1 MTDLRNR
8 PALSVVALRASGL
21 SKRYGE
27 TIALANVDIALGLNR
42 IIGLVGENGAGKST
56 LLNILSGIAAA
67 DSGSLEVQGSIQ
79 SLSSYAMAQRLGI
92 ARVFQEQALIPAIP
106 VFENLL
112 LGCESQFTRL
122 GQLLRRRDM
131 IRQAEEMVEQA
142 GARIDVRRIT
152 SDLSFSER
160 QLVEIIRASIAP
172 TALFGVESPIV
183 LLDEPTASLEK
194 GDEKIFFDLLE
205 KVKQRGAVLF
215 VSHRL
220 TEVLAVCDEIVVLK
234 DGRRVGTVDPA
245 DANERELHR
254 LMVGRERD
262 TDYYHEGEQQDVG
275 HGAVVFAARG
285 LSRAG
290 AYEDI
295 TLEVKEGEVL
305 GIGGLLESGKSAL
318 GKGLA
323 GIEWPDRG
331 EVSLANDTWVA
342 PDIRRLIAHGVGY
355 VPAERL
361 VEGMIAGQ
369 PVTWNISLASG
380 SDIFSTRTGLWRHAL
395 ENDVT
400 AKLITR
406 LGIKAVSP
414 QGPCT
419 RLSGGNQQK
428 VVLARWLARQ
438 LRVLIL
444 DNPTRG
450 VDAGAKEE
458 IYGLLRSL
466 SREGVGIVL
475 ITDELLELIGLS
487 NRIAIMRHGKVSSTI
502 AAPANAKPTEQALV
516 ALMLSGNS
524 AADNEMRAA

>member
-1 MTDLRNR
+1 MTDKRER
-8 PALSVVALRASGL
+8 PAPPVAALRALGL
-21 SKRYGE
+21 SKRYDE
-27 TIALANVDIALGLNR
+27 TIALANVDITLGLNR
-42 IIGLVGENGAGKST
+42 IVGLVGENGAGKST

-67 DSGSLEVQGSIQ
+67 DSGSLEVHGGTRSFTN
-79 SLSSYAMAQRLGI
+79 YAEAQRLGI
-92 ARVFQEQALIPAIP
+92 ARVFQEQALIAAIP

-112 LGCESQFTRL
+112 LGCEAQFTRL

-131 IRQAEEMVEQA
+131 IRRAEEMIEQA

-160 QLVEIIRASIAP
+160 QLVEIIRACTAP
-172 TALFGVESPIV
+172 TALFGVDSPIV

-194 GDEKIFFDLLE
+194 GDEKIFFDLLD
-205 KVKQRGAVLF
+205 KVKQHGAVLF

-220 TEVLAVCDEIVVLK
+220 TEVLGVCDEIMVLK

-245 DANERELHR
+245 DVNERELHR

-262 TDYYHEGEQQDVG
+262 TDYYHESEQRNG
-275 HGAVVFAARG
+275 GLGAVTFAARG
-285 LSRAG
+285 LSRVG
-290 AYEDI
+290 AYEDV
-295 TLEVKEGEVL
+295 TLEVKSGEIL

-318 GKGLA
+318 GRGLA
-323 GIEWPDRG
+323 GIERPDRG
-331 EVSLANDTWVA
+331 EVSLASGAWGA
-342 PDIRRLIAHGVGY
+342 PDIQRLIAHGVGY

-361 VEGMIAGQ
+361 MEGMIAAQ
-369 PVTWNISLASG
+369 PVTWNISMASG
-380 SDIFSTRTGLWRHAL
+380 GDLFSTRIGLWRHRL
-395 ENDVT
+395 ENEVS
-400 AKLITR
+400 AKLIAG
-406 LGIKAVSP
+406 LGIKAKSP
-414 QGPCT
+414 QMPCT

-450 VDAGAKEE
+450 IDAGAKEE
-458 IYGLLRSL
+458 IYSLLRTL
-466 SREGVGIVL
+466 SHEGVGIVL

-487 NRIAIMRHGKVSSTI
+487 NRIAIMRRGRVRTTI

-516 ALMLSGNS
+516 AVMLGGDD
-524 AADNEMRAA
+524 AADGEERAA